1 MSVSSNVEDAV
12 EYIEALNVSLFWYFI
27 KQSRSKQNLCYNCLD
42 FQKNDCLKKLFH
54 KNRLKL

>member
-42 FQKNDCLKKLFH
+42 LPKKWLS
-54 KNRLKL
+54 KKTLP